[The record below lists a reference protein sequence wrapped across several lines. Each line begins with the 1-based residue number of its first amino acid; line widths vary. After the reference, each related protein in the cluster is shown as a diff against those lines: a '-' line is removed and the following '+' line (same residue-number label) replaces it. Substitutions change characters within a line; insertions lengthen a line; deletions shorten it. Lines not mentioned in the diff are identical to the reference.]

1 MQIRPMIRGPVMSQ
15 PRIGMVSLMVAKLE
29 SASKNS
35 AVISRPMKPPYTAS
49 TLDHANQYPNTAIG
63 PASEKYRRQ
72 PSRAYTD
79 RPPGLSGNM
88 AAGSA

>member
-1 MQIRPMIRGPVMSQ
+1 
-15 PRIGMVSLMVAKLE
+15 
-29 SASKNS
+29 
-35 AVISRPMKPPYTAS
+35 MKPPYTAS

-63 PASEKYRRQ
+63 PASEKYSRQ